1 MTAHHRRP
9 PLPDLFGGAAGAGV
23 AAPSAY
29 QLALPLVPQRTLQK
43 RVATLCHLLSADAE
57 GKAMITIDVG
67 LPLGDRWQAA
77 LRRRYPVHAAKAIA
91 ADFGVEVRTAAAWLA
106 GQPPY
111 AKYLMQAWQLHGS
124 AIIWEV
130 LCPVETEQPVESALE
145 NIERQLSALSSDLA
159 RLRGGG
165 GG

>member
-1 MTAHHRRP
+1 MTAHHRP
-9 PLPDLFGGAAGAGV
+9 LPLPDFFGKAAGAGV
-23 AAPSAY
+23 AAPQAR

-43 RVATLCHLLSADAE
+43 RVTTLCNLLSTDAE
-57 GKAMITIDVG
+57 GKAMLTIDVS
-67 LPLGDRWQAA
+67 LPLGERWQAA
-77 LRRRYPVHAAKAIA
+77 LRRRYRVHAAKTIA
-91 ADFGVEVRTAAAWLA
+91 HDFGVEVRTAAAWLG

-111 AKYLMQAWQLHGS
+111 AKYLMKAWQLHGS

-130 LCPVETEQPVESALE
+130 LSPVEAEQPVETALE